1 MSSDNAIS
9 KCAFEL
15 AGESPSNEPVA
26 SSKFVNP
33 RPPSNNSLGFSA
45 NWVNEA
51 VTLAVCTAP
60 MSMTL
65 EKS

>member
-26 SSKFVNP
+26 L
-33 RPPSNNSLGFSA
+33 SNNPVLESNKSLGFSA